1 MKLPLV
7 NLKEQDYKDLMA
19 TGMLYEHY
27 PEATGNYENDVT
39 IPYQEMLDR
48 MFKRGEE
55 IHRIYHKFSK
65 WLVNTFGKDLKSK
78 RKVKF
83 TLQDGK
89 KKVFYVT
96 DYNEYELEKRISGYD
111 AIVKIEN
118 YVKRSCPEIKI
129 VGCDDSVHAGSI
141 LLLIPHPDFG
151 ITVMFVPQCTTTQN
165 KFFLYGNHFKMLQ
178 EELEKMKIIYPKI
191 DLL

>member
-1 MKLPLV
+1 
-7 NLKEQDYKDLMA
+7 
-19 TGMLYEHY
+19 
-27 PEATGNYENDVT
+27 
-39 IPYQEMLDR
+39 MLDR
-48 MFKRGEE
+48 MFKRGKE

-65 WLVNTFGKDLKSK
+65 WLVNTFGKDLKTK

-89 KKVFYVT
+89 KKTFTVI
-96 DYNEYELEKRISGYD
+96 DYNDRELEKRISGYET
-111 AIVKIEN
+111 IVKIEK

-129 VGCDDSVHAGSI
+129 VGCDDAVHAGSI

-151 ITVMFVPQCTTTQN
+151 ITVMFVPQCTMTQN

-178 EELEKMKIIYPKI
+178 EELEKMKVVYDKE
-191 DLL
+191 DLYD